1 MNDGSLD
8 IQGVTVRF
16 GGVTAL
22 DDVSLT
28 AAPRKITGI
37 IGPNGAGKTTLLNTA
52 CGFVRPLSGT
62 VSFDGRPLTNLRAH
76 RLAGLG
82 IARTLQ
88 GVGLF
93 RGLSV
98 VENVM
103 VGATAGARAGVWS
116 ALFGLPR
123 SDRDERRLREQAMRA
138 LDEVGAA
145 ELADQMPDT
154 LAYGLRKRVALAR
167 ALVGR
172 PRMLLLD
179 EPACGFPENELP
191 ELGELIKKMAAGAG
205 VVVIEHRM
213 DLVMSVCDMI
223 FVLDFGKL
231 IAAGHAAEVQ
241 ADPAVTAAYLGDPR
255 APAMPDSAAALAIEG
270 IVAGYGGVPVLNS
283 VSVAARPGTITAVLG
298 ANGAGKTTL
307 LRTISGLVRPRQGR
321 ILWTAPTWP
330 AGRPRTS
337 PARGSRTCP
346 RARA

>member
-8 IQGVTVRF
+8 IQHVTVRF

-52 CGFVRPLSGT
+52 CGFVRPQSGT
-62 VSFDGRPLTNLRAH
+62 VSFDGRPLTNLSAH

-82 IARTLQ
+82 IVRTLQ

-98 VENVM
+98 AENVM

-123 SDRDERRLREQAMRA
+123 SDRDERRLRAQAMRA

-145 ELADQMPDT
+145 DLADQMPDT

-167 ALVGR
+167 ALAGR

-179 EPACGFPENELP
+179 EPAGGFPENELP
-191 ELGELIKKMAAGAG
+191 ELGGLIRKMAADAG

-231 IAAGHAAEVQ
+231 IAAGTPAEVQ
-241 ADPAVTAAYLGDPR
+241 ANPAVTAAYLGAEGARDGSG
-255 APAMPDSAAALAIEG
+255 PA
-270 IVAGYGGVPVLNS
+270 
-283 VSVAARPGTITAVLG
+283 
-298 ANGAGKTTL
+298 
-307 LRTISGLVRPRQGR
+307 VRP
-321 ILWTAPTWP
+321 APGDG
-330 AGRPRTS
+330 AV
-337 PARGSRTCP
+337 GSNDSQQDR
-346 RARA
+346 RDA